1 MGWLLLAAAAVAV
14 FVFSKKESL
23 GLRIPDVVLPPAT
36 GGVELTVWQQPEGV
50 PPGPAGTWAY
60 GVTDARGEPLH
71 VDAPFAS
78 EAAAR
83 SAGLLWMS
91 ENVSP
96 IPDPIPIPQPQPGQ
110 QGGGVV
116 LPYLVITGGGLSG
129 SAVVEGSKVR
139 WTIAGESA
147 LAGSVS
153 TANATLLQRFDTKV
167 PDNDDIGIS
176 LTRSTGQIVRA
187 RVHREPA
194 QVVPW
199 AWEVFIGGASQKRA
213 FWRANTRLAAMRG
226 ALSTLQDS

>member
-14 FVFSKKESL
+14 FLFAKKSGASFETFQN
-23 GLRIPDVVLPPAT
+23 DATT
-36 GGVELTVWQQPEGV
+36 GGVP
-50 PPGPAGTWAY
+50 GTWGFRATV
-60 GVTDARGEPLH
+60 GAHGITDNGPY
-71 VDAPFAS
+71 AS
-78 EAAAR
+78 QVAAAT
-83 SAGLLWMS
+83 AAAQWLA
-91 ENVSP
+91 ENAELPPNIVTP
-96 IPDPIPIPQPQPGQ
+96 IPDPIPIPEAEPGQ
-110 QGGGVV
+110 QGIV

-187 RVHREPA
+187 RVRREPA

-213 FWRANTRLAAMRG
+213 FWRANTRIAAMRG